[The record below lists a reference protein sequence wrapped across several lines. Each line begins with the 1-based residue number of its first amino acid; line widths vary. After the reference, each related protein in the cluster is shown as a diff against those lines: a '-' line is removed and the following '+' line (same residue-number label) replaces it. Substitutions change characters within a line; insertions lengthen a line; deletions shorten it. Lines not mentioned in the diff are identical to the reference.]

1 MRLFGDVLAV
11 VVLFVLGAGVVRAQ
25 SYGHDRDIEVTPFGG
40 TRFGGS
46 IAFNPPATYTPTGG
60 ESSAS
65 IDSMSIK
72 SSFDYGVLFDY
83 GIWPGFQAEFMWN
96 RQPTEL
102 HAHDANTGAI
112 YNVGQANLDMY
123 QWGALWELKGEE
135 AKLKPFIAMGLGFT
149 HLNTYGSL
157 TGFSNRLAYNIG
169 GGVKY
174 EFAQHVGLRAEVRY
188 SPTRTTHETGVV
200 EDAFGDVY
208 QTRITNHANQGQA
221 NIGVIVRF

>member
-1 MRLFGDVLAV
+1 MRLSKFILAGI
-11 VVLFVLGAGVVRAQ
+11 LIFSAGAGTIFAQ
-25 SYGHDRDIEVTPFGG
+25 SSMRDIEVTPFGG
-40 TRFGGS
+40 AKFGGS

-60 ESSAS
+60 GSSAS

-102 HAHDANTGAI
+102 HAHDPNTGAV
-112 YNVGQANLDMY
+112 YNVGEAKLDMY

-135 AKLKPFIAMGLGFT
+135 ARLKPFIAMGLGLT
-149 HLNTYGSL
+149 HFNTYGSL
-157 TGFSNRLAYNIG
+157 TGFDNRFSYNFG

-188 SPTRTTHETGVV
+188 SPTHTTQETGLV
-200 EDAFGDVY
+200 EDQFGDVY

-221 NIGVIVRF
+221 NLGVIFRF